1 MQDMS
6 PDMEELLRKASENY
20 PLKQTE
26 DRWDKIASEII
37 QDTAPDSGF
46 QKTYWYKKQ
55 LILSAVLLLLFLIL
69 GDTFSGLND
78 SSQKFNNETK
88 IFLPVHT
95 KEKVDNDKILLKPER
110 INKNYTVSFIN
121 PKPVKSSDSRILYEN
136 DFLVKPLNPTS
147 PGINRNKDDSH
158 TSLVHFEQPLWDIR
172 DLNENI
178 FPFNLK
184 IKTADKKETN
194 LTARKGFYFGLLA
207 GPELNTVKSQGVKK
221 IGLNAGVL
229 AGYRFNKSIS
239 LETGLSLSRKF
250 YSTSGEHFSMKEIG
264 PAMPSAMKVMEVD
277 GNTQIVEIPVHFRY
291 EIFQNKKRSIYSLAG
306 FSSLIVDQETNQYH
320 TLLNGTEEMVYG
332 IYKNNRAYFASSI
345 NLAIGYEQKLGT
357 KNLIRIQP
365 YIQLPV
371 KGVGVGDLQV
381 MNSGLQ
387 VGITRRAY

>member
-1 MQDMS
+1 MS
-6 PDMEELLRKASENY
+6 SDMEELLRKASENY

-37 QDTAPDSGF
+37 QDTAPDPGV
-46 QKTYWYKKQ
+46 QKTYGYKKQ

-69 GDTFSGLND
+69 GDTFSRLND
-78 SSQKFNNETK
+78 SSQKFNNESK
-88 IFLPVHT
+88 ILLPVHT
-95 KEKVDNDKILLKPER
+95 KEKVDKDKILLKPER

-121 PKPVKSSDSRILYEN
+121 PKPVKIIDSRKSYKN
-136 DFLVKPLNPTS
+136 DFLVKPLNHTS

-158 TSLVHFEQPLWDIR
+158 TSVVHVEQPLWEIR
-172 DLNENI
+172 DLNENV

-184 IKTADKKETN
+184 IKTADKKATN

-239 LETGLSLSRKF
+239 VETGLSLSRKF

-277 GNTQIVEIPVHFRY
+277 GNTQILEIPVHFRY

-345 NLAIGYEQKLGT
+345 NLAIVYEQILGT

-381 MNSGLQ
+381 MSSGLH
-387 VGITRRAY
+387 VGITRREY